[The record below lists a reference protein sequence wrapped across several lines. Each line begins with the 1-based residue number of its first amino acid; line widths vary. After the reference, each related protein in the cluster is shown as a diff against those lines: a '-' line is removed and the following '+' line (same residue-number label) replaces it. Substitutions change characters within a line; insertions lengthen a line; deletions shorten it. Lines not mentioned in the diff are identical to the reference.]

1 METFD
6 MREFTFKLTD
16 EDVAIVLNSLR
27 EANLKLKE
35 TMFLTMGTEHCG
47 PTANAANQFY
57 KLEQRI
63 FHEHRA
69 QLQELAKD
77 QK

>member
-1 METFD
+1 MAQVKIEFD
-6 MREFTFKLTD
+6 DAEI
-16 EDVAIVLNSLR
+16 AILLNSLR

-35 TMFLTMGTEHCG
+35 TMFLTMGTEHYG
-47 PTANAANQFY
+47 PTVNAANQFY